1 MSPYFFSLSL
11 YPWTD
16 LNDCHTPLQK
26 ELSSVSGVTL
36 RKDAGGG
43 NPATRSHG
51 AQGTLQSSCSP
62 ETPPSFRGT
71 RVGSAA
77 GGSPGSGDCGLMQTG
92 TGGPDPWGGGLFAW
106 PTLPSALS
114 PRTAQ
119 LGVPACSDSRGV
131 TQPRSPRPEGN
142 RVSSSFLF
150 FKKCFIFLNC
160 SLQVSYLVVACMA
173 T

>member
-11 YPWTD
+11 YPRTD

-26 ELSSVSGVTL
+26 ELSSVSGMTL

-62 ETPPSFRGT
+62 ETPPSFWGT

-106 PTLPSALS
+106 HTLPSTLTPGQPS
-114 PRTAQ
+114 PGSQPAQ
-119 LGVPACSDSRGV
+119 TPGVWHSPGPQGLRGTESAV
-131 TQPRSPRPEGN
+131 LF
-142 RVSSSFLF
+142 SFLKNVF
-150 FKKCFIFLNC
+150 FF
-160 SLQVSYLVVACMA
+160 
-173 T
+173 

>member
-11 YPWTD
+11 YPRTD
-16 LNDCHTPLQK
+16 LNDCPTPLQK

-36 RKDAGGG
+36 RKEAGAG

-51 AQGTLQSSCSP
+51 AQGTLQISSSP
-62 ETPPSFRGT
+62 ETPSSFGGT

-77 GGSPGSGDCGLMQTG
+77 GGSPGSGDCGLLQTG

-106 PTLPSALS
+106 HMLPSALI

-119 LGVPACSDSRGV
+119 PGVPACSDSRGV
-131 TQPRSPRPEGN
+131 TPA
-142 RVSSSFLF
+142 
-150 FKKCFIFLNC
+150 
-160 SLQVSYLVVACMA
+160 QVPKA
-173 T
+173 